1 MANAWLLTERQRLI
15 ETYLRCA
22 ANFYGHITPRAF
34 LVLFNR
40 YNDQKLL
47 KAELMKYCNK
57 LMRQYP
63 RDYVLFDNAVVS
75 TRVESEKIDEIIYYQ
90 GAKKYYI
97 PSKEDLMKYLDNN
110 YYENTE
116 YTEALREFLV
126 TSFHLNMFS
135 AESLVRKISW
145 LIRIEEPTS
154 TQAQLFSE
162 HGIVSENMD
171 QLNELLLR
179 LQNLNNNTRKWA
191 NCGYTPTEMFF
202 NSTN

>member
-63 RDYVLFDNAVVS
+63 RDYVLFENAIVS

-116 YTEALREFLV
+116 YTEALQEFLV

-135 AESLVRKISW
+135 AESLVRKVSW